1 MENYERKVWTIDK
14 EKWHDMRMDNLYR
27 NAQLIFL
34 DFLFAAVM
42 FFVLRSITIEES
54 QFIVTIVIFA
64 AMCMFGLMY
73 ITMLGRYLKKL
84 FKYSRA
90 WILDEGKLY
99 IASWSN
105 KKLENRLPV
114 KSDSLLNEVS
124 PKIVFW
130 FINKLVDYMA
140 DLKEEL
146 RYDSV
151 SLDIKEVT
159 NVKVLYETSDY
170 MNIEFTIHTT
180 EKDKTETFTIYDLYN
195 DGMFLVR
202 QICRLYEIDWENKT
216 RNIIAR
222 NQNFM

>member
-195 DGMFLVR
+195 DTKGLKETLK
-202 QICRLYEIDWENKT
+202 QKNG
-216 RNIIAR
+216 
-222 NQNFM
+222 

>member
-1 MENYERKVWTIDK
+1 MENYERKVWSIDK

-27 NAQLIFL
+27 NAQLFFIDFIFMV
-34 DFLFAAVM
+34 VM
-42 FFVLRSITIEES
+42 LFVLRSITIEES
-54 QFIVTIVIFA
+54 QLIITIV
-64 AMCMFGLMY
+64 MFVAVCVSGLMY

-124 PKIVFW
+124 PKVIFW
-130 FINKLVDYMA
+130 FINKLVDFMA
-140 DLKEEL
+140 ELKEEL

-159 NVKVLYETSDY
+159 AVKVLYETHDY
-170 MNIEFTIHTT
+170 INLEFTIHTP
-180 EKDKTETFTIYDLYN
+180 EKDKTETITVFDLYN
-195 DGMFLVR
+195 NTEELKEVLKEKSR
-202 QICRLYEIDWENKT
+202 
-216 RNIIAR
+216 
-222 NQNFM
+222 

>member
-1 MENYERKVWTIDK
+1 MENYERKVWSIDK

-27 NAQLIFL
+27 NAQLFFIDFIFMV
-34 DFLFAAVM
+34 VM
-42 FFVLRSITIEES
+42 LFVLRSITIEES
-54 QFIVTIVIFA
+54 QLIITIV
-64 AMCMFGLMY
+64 MFVAVCVSGLMY

-124 PKIVFW
+124 PKVIFW
-130 FINKLVDYMA
+130 FINKLVDFMA
-140 DLKEEL
+140 ELKEEL

-159 NVKVLYETSDY
+159 AVKVLYETHDY
-170 MNIEFTIHTT
+170 INLEFTIYTP
-180 EKDKTETFTIYDLYN
+180 EKDKTETITVFDLYN
-195 DGMFLVR
+195 NTEELKEVLKEKSR
-202 QICRLYEIDWENKT
+202 
-216 RNIIAR
+216 
-222 NQNFM
+222 